1 MRAILVL
8 FDFLR
13 QLAKLP
19 GQFVTCLCL
28 ELCELPG
35 FLTGQEQNQSF
46 KFGCRLVGVV
56 SLSQHQMFK
65 LTDCFIVIHIFSLS

>member
-46 KFGCRLVGVV
+46 KLGCRLLRVV
-56 SLSQHQMFK
+56 SLFNQQTFK
-65 LTDCFIVIHIFSLS
+65 SPHCLIVIHAFPS